1 MRKITAMSLAAFLSA
16 TLFVGCNSESEY
28 VSEDA
33 SSNVAASAFAFQADK
48 KVMVGLDSVFFS
60 IDLENARIFNATPLP
75 YGTSTKK
82 LVADIQ
88 FVDIVQ
94 SVKLTVTRD
103 NLPDTVY
110 NYGENP
116 TDSIDYTY
124 PVKMEVVSYS
134 GLTTRTYTITV
145 NVSKEKSDSL
155 SWDRTAR
162 RELPT
167 TLSAPTAQKTVAT
180 SDGYYCLVRNNDNMT
195 LSNAANPAGTWNTSD
210 VNYKRVQMESFTAA
224 GDKFYMIL
232 GNTLQTSAD
241 ANDWTITDRRAEA
254 ILGAYGDKVL
264 YVAKNDDKYVVKEYP
279 GDNEYEVPTGM
290 PVFNTSQLLPLDFAM
305 ADSKQVIMMGGTTA
319 DGLTTSDVW
328 GFDGKRWACITVN
341 GIGKNL
347 RDITLVPYYTF
358 RTPNI
363 NTTYQYVCLLAL
375 GGTDGKDINRTVYT
389 SVNYGMT
396 WTEGGDL
403 VQLPLYIPS
412 FYGAQAF
419 VVDQT
424 LTESRSN
431 IWLEYMA
438 SRATEPITDWQCP
451 YIYLFGGYTADGS
464 LSPYIWRGVINR
476 FTVKPIQ

>member
-1 MRKITAMSLAAFLSA
+1 MSLAAFLSA
-16 TLFVGCNSESEY
+16 TIFVGCNSDSEY

-33 SSNVAASAFAFQADK
+33 TSNVAASAFAFQADK

-116 TDSIDYTY
+116 TDSIDYTH

-180 SDGYYCLVRNNDNMT
+180 SDAFYCLVRDDNGMT
-195 LSNAANPAGTWNTSD
+195 LSEAANPAGTWTTSD
-210 VNYKRVQMESFTAA
+210 VNYRRVQMESFTAA

-232 GNTLQTSAD
+232 GKTLQTSAD
-241 ANDWTITDRRAEA
+241 AKSWSITDRPAEA

-264 YVAKNDDKYVVKEYP
+264 YVAKKDDKYVVKEYP
-279 GDNEYEVPTGM
+279 GENEYEVPAGM
-290 PVFNTSQLLPLDFAM
+290 PIFNTSQLLPLDFAM

-319 DGLTTSDVW
+319 DGTLTSDVW
-328 GFDGKRWACITVN
+328 GFDGRQWACITVN

-375 GGTDGKDINRTVYT
+375 GGTDGKEINRKVYT

-396 WTEGGDL
+396 WTEGGAL

-419 VVDQT
+419 VVDET
-424 LTESRSN
+424 VTESRSN
-431 IWLEYMA
+431 IWLEYVA
-438 SRATEPITDWQCP
+438 SRATEPITEWQCP

-476 FTVKPIQ
+476 FTAKPVQ